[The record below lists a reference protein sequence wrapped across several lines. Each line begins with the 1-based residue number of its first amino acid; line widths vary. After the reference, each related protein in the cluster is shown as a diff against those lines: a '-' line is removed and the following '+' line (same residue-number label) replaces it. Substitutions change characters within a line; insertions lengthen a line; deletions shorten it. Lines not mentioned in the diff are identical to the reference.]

1 MDIQMPI
8 MDGYEAT
15 KELRRLGN
23 RTPIIAM
30 TANAFSED
38 RRKAK
43 EVGMDGYIP
52 KPIDVN
58 KIVSKIM
65 NILGDQ

>member
-1 MDIQMPI
+1 MVESLLN
-8 MDGYEAT
+8 GYEAT

-38 RRKAK
+38 KKKAK
-43 EVGMDGYIP
+43 DVGMDGYIA

-58 KIVSKIM
+58 KLVSTIV
-65 NILGDQ
+65 NILYGQ

>member
-1 MDIQMPI
+1 MPI

-15 KELRRLGN
+15 KELRKLGN

-38 RRKAK
+38 RKKAK
-43 EVGMDGYIP
+43 EVGMDGYIS
-52 KPIDVN
+52 KPIDV
-58 KIVSKIM
+58 KILVSTIV
-65 NILGDQ
+65 NILNGQ